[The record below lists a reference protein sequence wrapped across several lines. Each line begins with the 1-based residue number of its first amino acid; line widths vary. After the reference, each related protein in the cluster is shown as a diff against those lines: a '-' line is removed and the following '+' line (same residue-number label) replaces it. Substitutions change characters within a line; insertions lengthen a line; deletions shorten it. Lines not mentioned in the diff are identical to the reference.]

1 MTTIPYDYNRHQSYP
16 KISQEYGADEALA
29 LMKGFKGGKDI
40 KGFTVK
46 GFVDNLRLHYN
57 YCDTS
62 EINVNCFH
70 FFWPYD
76 ECNEYIKSLALL
88 NHEEIED
95 GDVVFPVMK
104 TIFKIAT
111 SLCVIDEPFYDFED
125 SFYFDHAGRLKIF
138 RTLRLTDPCDENDDG
153 VEILLYDGMDEHK
166 FDKDIDHFFF
176 YAYTKYIT
184 GLPEELKKPIT
195 QLTDDEYQL
204 FMMYVI

>member
-1 MTTIPYDYNRHQSYP
+1 MTTIPYDYNRHQSYH
-16 KISQEYGADEALA
+16 KISQAYSSDKALA
-29 LMKGFKGGKDI
+29 LMSGFKGGNDI
-40 KGFTVK
+40 KGFTVR
-46 GFVDNLRLHYN
+46 GLVDNLRLHYN

-62 EINVNCFH
+62 EINVDYFH

-88 NHEEIED
+88 NYDDLED

-104 TIFKIAT
+104 TILKIAT
-111 SLCVIDEPFYDFED
+111 SLCILNDPFYEEED
-125 SFYFDHAGRLKIF
+125 SFYFDHDGQLKII
-138 RTLRLTDPCDENDDG
+138 RTLRLADPCDENDDG

-166 FDKDIDHFFF
+166 FDEVIDHFFF

-184 GLPEELKKPIT
+184 GLPEDLKKPIT

-204 FMMYVI
+204 LMMYVI

>member
-1 MTTIPYDYNRHQSYP
+1 MTTIPYDYNRHKSYP
-16 KISQEYGADEALA
+16 KISQEYGADKALA
-29 LMKGFKGGKDI
+29 LMSGFKGGNNI

-62 EINVNCFH
+62 EINVDCFH

-76 ECNEYIKSLALL
+76 ECNEYVKSLALL
-88 NHEEIED
+88 NYDHLED

-104 TIFKIAT
+104 TILKIAT
-111 SLCVIDEPFYDFED
+111 SLCVLDEPFYEEED
-125 SFYFDHAGRLKIF
+125 SFYFDFEGRLKIF
-138 RTLRLTDPCDENDDG
+138 RTLRLTAPWDENDDG

-166 FDKDIDHFFF
+166 FDEDIDHFFF